1 MAPKLPPG
9 LSPGWWFS
17 ATPLKNDGLRQL
29 GVLFPIYGRKK
40 KSSKPPNSLI
50 LYPIT
55 TLLHHFETKMH
66 GKPSRN
72 LQ

>member
-40 KSSKPPNSLI
+40 KFQTTKQSHIVSNHYITSSL
-50 LYPIT
+50 
-55 TLLHHFETKMH
+55 
-66 GKPSRN
+66 
-72 LQ
+72 